1 MGNYFSN
8 AGSFLIQVVFGL
20 YILMVMLR
28 FLFQLVRADFYNPVS
43 QAIVKITNPPLALLR
58 RFIPGLWGIDFA
70 SIVLLVVLQAIEL
83 ALILLLNNP
92 GIIPQ
97 PLGLAVLSVAELLNL
112 AIWILIITLFVR
124 IIISWVSPGGYN
136 PVIALLVSLTDP
148 LMRPARRMLPPI
160 SGLDLSPLVV
170 FVVLQLSLMLLIQP
184 LRHLGQIWLQ

>member
-8 AGSFLIQVVFGL
+8 AGEFLIQVVFGL

-43 QAIVKITNPPLALLR
+43 QAIVKITNPPLVLLR

-70 SIVLLVVLQAIEL
+70 SIVLLLTLQAAEL
-83 ALILLLNNP
+83 ALILSLRGVL
-92 GIIPQ
+92 PQ
-97 PLGLAVLSVAELLNL
+97 PLGLAVLSAAELLNL

-136 PVIALLVSLTDP
+136 PIIALLVSMTDP
-148 LMRPARRMLPPI
+148 LMRPARRILPPI

-170 FVVLQLSLMLLIQP
+170 FVVLQLGLMLLVQP
-184 LRHLGQIWLQ
+184 LRHLGQIMLQ

>member
-8 AGSFLIQVVFGL
+8 AGEFLIQVAFGL

-43 QAIVKITNPPLALLR
+43 QAIVKITNPPLVLLR
-58 RFIPGLWGIDFA
+58 RVIPGLWGIDFA
-70 SIVLLVVLQAIEL
+70 SIILLLALQILEL
-83 ALILLLNNP
+83 ALILSLR
-92 GIIPQ
+92 GVMPQ

-136 PVIALLVSLTDP
+136 PIIALLVSLTDP

-170 FVVLQLSLMLLIQP
+170 FVVLQLGLMLLVQP
-184 LRHLGQIWLQ
+184 LRHLGQIMMQ

>member
-8 AGSFLIQVVFGL
+8 AGEFLIQVVFGL

-43 QAIVKITNPPLALLR
+43 QAVVKITNPPLVLLR

-70 SIVLLVVLQAIEL
+70 SIVLLLILQATEL
-83 ALILLLNNP
+83 TLILSLRGVL
-92 GIIPQ
+92 PQ
-97 PLGLAVLSVAELLNL
+97 PLGLAVLSAAELLNL

-136 PVIALLVSLTDP
+136 PIILLLVSMTDP
-148 LMRPARRMLPPI
+148 LMRPARRILPPI

-170 FVVLQLSLMLLIQP
+170 FVVLQLGLMLLVQP
-184 LRHLGQIWLQ
+184 LRHLGQIMLQ

>member
-8 AGSFLIQVVFGL
+8 AGEFLIQVAFGL

-43 QAIVKITNPPLALLR
+43 QAIVKITNPPLVLLR
-58 RFIPGLWGIDFA
+58 RVIPGLWGIDFA
-70 SIVLLVVLQAIEL
+70 SIILLLALQILEL
-83 ALILLLNNP
+83 ALILSLR
-92 GIIPQ
+92 GVVPQ
-97 PLGLAVLSVAELLNL
+97 PLGLAVLSIAELLNL

-136 PVIALLVSLTDP
+136 PIIALLVSLTDP

-170 FVVLQLSLMLLIQP
+170 FVVLQLGLMLLVQP
-184 LRHLGQIWLQ
+184 LRHLGQIMMQ

>member
-8 AGSFLIQVVFGL
+8 AGEFLIQVAFGL

-43 QAIVKITNPPLALLR
+43 QAIVKITNPPLVLLR
-58 RFIPGLWGIDFA
+58 RVIPGLWGIDFA
-70 SIVLLVVLQAIEL
+70 SIILLLALQILEL
-83 ALILLLNNP
+83 ALILSLR
-92 GIIPQ
+92 GVVPQ

-136 PVIALLVSLTDP
+136 PIIALLVSLTDP

-170 FVVLQLSLMLLIQP
+170 FVVLQLGLMLLVQP
-184 LRHLGQIWLQ
+184 LRHMGQIMMQ

>member
-1 MGNYFSN
+1 
-8 AGSFLIQVVFGL
+8 
-20 YILMVMLR
+20 MVMLR

-43 QAIVKITNPPLALLR
+43 QAIVKITNPPLVLLR
-58 RFIPGLWGIDFA
+58 RVIPGLWGIDFA
-70 SIVLLVVLQAIEL
+70 SIILLLALQILEL
-83 ALILLLNNP
+83 ALILSLR
-92 GIIPQ
+92 GVVPQ

-136 PVIALLVSLTDP
+136 PIIALLVSLTDP

-170 FVVLQLSLMLLIQP
+170 FVVLQLGLMLLVQP
-184 LRHLGQIWLQ
+184 LRHMGQIMMQ

>member
-8 AGSFLIQVVFGL
+8 AGEFLIQVAFGL

-43 QAIVKITNPPLALLR
+43 QAIVKITNPPLVLLR

-70 SIVLLVVLQAIEL
+70 SIVLLLILQATEL
-83 ALILLLNNP
+83 TLILSLRGVL
-92 GIIPQ
+92 PQ
-97 PLGLAVLSVAELLNL
+97 PLGLAVLSAAELLNL

-136 PVIALLVSLTDP
+136 PIILLLVSMTDP
-148 LMRPARRMLPPI
+148 LMRPARRILPPI

-170 FVVLQLSLMLLIQP
+170 FVVLQLGLMLLVQP
-184 LRHLGQIWLQ
+184 LRHLGQIMLQ